1 MQNVQS
7 THTQGKHDFHDLYNA
22 PDACHYMREMFKV
35 RYEIGEHT
43 AKIALNA
50 MGQLLPPSSI
60 GSSEP
65 VVLELCAGYGLSMA
79 QVRTTHPRSAVLEHY
94 LPERRGSI
102 DDLIANDRA
111 FFESAAREG
120 LSNLSIVGVDVA
132 ELESSHGS
140 S

>member
-1 MQNVQS
+1 M
-7 THTQGKHDFHDLYNA
+7 
-22 PDACHYMREMFKV
+22 
-35 RYEIGEHT
+35 
-43 AKIALNA
+43 
-50 MGQLLPPSSI
+50 
-60 GSSEP
+60 
-65 VVLELCAGYGLSMA
+65 VLELCAGYGLSMA

-132 ELESSHGS
+132 ENALS
-140 S
+140 